1 MVKKKEDP
9 DILALKLEVA
19 AELGLLPK
27 IERHGWGSL
36 SSAESGKIGGLL
48 GRRLHKDF
56 APGHRGRADDRPGY
70 H

>member
-1 MVKKKEDP
+1 MGKKREDP
-9 DILALKLEVA
+9 DVLALKLEVA
-19 AELGLLPK
+19 AELGLLAK
-27 IERHGWGSL
+27 IERYGWGAL

-56 APGHRGRADDRPGY
+56 VPGHRGRAAG